1 MDFYWSFLLTSAGE
15 GGRVSAR
22 FMIVSWHVP
31 MFVWD
36 IEMIWEGNPVLPG
49 AGRCHEC
56 YWDLL
61 IVTIDNCQWGQ
72 WSGEGLPAWCPH
84 VVVWHVTQCYTSSG
98 PGSGSH
104 YPATLLCNE
113 CPAACCLDSNAD
125 VCWKA
130 WEWGRGGRVVSNSG
144 SQAHV
149 GWGVCLLTD

>member
-1 MDFYWSFLLTSAGE
+1 MDFYWSFLLMSAGE

-104 YPATLLCNE
+104 YPATLHCNE
-113 CPAACCLDSNAD
+113 CCCASI
-125 VCWKA
+125 VMPMSV
-130 WEWGRGGRVVSNSG
+130 ERRGSEGRGGLSVT
-144 SQAHV
+144 QAHV